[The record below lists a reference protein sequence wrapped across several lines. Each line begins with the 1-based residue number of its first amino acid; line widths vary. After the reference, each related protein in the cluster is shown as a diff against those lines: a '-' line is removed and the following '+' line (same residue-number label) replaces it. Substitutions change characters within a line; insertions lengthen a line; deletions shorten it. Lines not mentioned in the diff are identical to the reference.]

1 MAVSSVSTGG
11 VLDVNG
17 LVSQLMAVESR
28 PFVAMQDKEKAI
40 TAQLSA
46 YGTLSGAVGS
56 FQTTVTA
63 LADSSKYKVA
73 TASSSEPTVLT
84 ASAGKDTVK
93 GNYSVNVTQLAQAQT
108 ISAAGQASTSAL
120 IGSGAS
126 TVLTFDFGS
135 VTGGTLADGKYT
147 GSTFELDPARVART
161 VTIDSS
167 NNSLQG
173 IRDAINKAGIGVTAS
188 IISDGSDKPN
198 RLVLTS
204 DKSGETSS
212 MRVSVAGDQD
222 ISDLLS
228 YAPNGTQNMT
238 QSNAGQNAKLTV
250 NGVAITSQ
258 TNNVDNAVPGV
269 TMTVAKIGTSS
280 VGVAMDTS
288 GIKTALTN
296 FVKAYNELNSTITG
310 LTAVTPDLKQGAA
323 RTGGPLVGD
332 STTISLQTSL
342 RKMFA
347 ASVPGLDSSV
357 KSLSQLGV
365 AFQKD
370 GTLKLDTGKLQTAID
385 KNSGDVIKLLAT
397 SGSTSDSLVSFV
409 SSTSN
414 SSVGTKGLSISKL
427 ATQGTLVGSAPAGLN
442 IIAGVNDNLSMTI
455 NGITTKATLVPG
467 NYTIDSMVSHLQ
479 SLINGA
485 SGITESATTNG
496 VTVKQEN
503 GIISITSNKYGSAS
517 KLEISG
523 NGADELFGTPT
534 MTTGVDVAGT
544 IDGAVAV
551 GSGQTLTG
559 SAGSGSAGIAVLIN
573 GGQLGDRGT
582 VNISK
587 GISSLFATITDTY
600 LGTSGLIQN
609 KNDGLNKS
617 VADIAKQRDALNTR
631 LTLTEA
637 RLRKQYSS
645 LDVTLSSMNSTSNY
659 LTQQLA
665 ALASM

>member
-1 MAVSSVSTGG
+1 MAVSTVSTGG

-40 TAQLSA
+40 TSQISA
-46 YGTLSGAVGS
+46 YGTLSGAVGA

-73 TASSSEPTVLT
+73 NATTSDDKVLT
-84 ASAGKDTVK
+84 ATAGKDTVK
-93 GNYSVNVTQLAQAQT
+93 GNYSVDVTQLAQAQT
-108 ISAAGQASTSAL
+108 ISAAGQQSSSAL

-135 VTGGTLADGKYT
+135 ITGGTLVNGKYT
-147 GSTFELDPARVART
+147 GSTFDLDPARAART
-161 VTIDSS
+161 VTIDGS

-173 IRDAINKAGIGVTAS
+173 MRDAINKAGIGVTAS

-228 YAPNGTQNMT
+228 YAPNGTQNMM

-258 TNNVDNAVPGV
+258 TNNVENAVPGV
-269 TMTVAKIGTSS
+269 TMSVLKIGVST
-280 VGVAMDTS
+280 VGVSMDTS

-296 FVKAYNELNSTITG
+296 FVKAYNDLNSTITT

-332 STTISLQTSL
+332 STANSLKAGL
-342 RKMFA
+342 RRLFGS
-347 ASVPGLDSSV
+347 SVPGLDSSV
-357 KSLSQLGV
+357 TSLSQLGV

-385 KNSGDVIKLLAT
+385 KNSDDVIKLLAT
-397 SGSTSDSLVSFV
+397 SGSTTDSLVSFV

-414 SSVGTKGLSISKL
+414 STVGTKGISISKL
-427 ATQGTLVGSAPAGLN
+427 ATQGTLVGSTAANLN
-442 IIAGVNDNLSMTI
+442 IIAGVNDNLSLVI
-455 NGITTKATLVPG
+455 NGVSTKATLVPG
-467 NYTIDSMVSHLQ
+467 SYTADSLVSHLQ

-485 SGITESATTNG
+485 SGITDATAG
-496 VTVKQEN
+496 VKVTQEN
-503 GIISITSNKYGSAS
+503 GVFSIVSNKYGSSS
-517 KLEISG
+517 KLEITG
-523 NGADELFGTPT
+523 NGADDLFGTPT

-587 GISSLFATITDTY
+587 GISALFATITDSY
-600 LGTSGLIQN
+600 LGTAGLIQN

-617 VADIAKQRDALNTR
+617 INDIAKQRDALNTR

-665 ALASM
+665 KLS

>member
-1 MAVSSVSTGG
+1 VAVSSVSTGG

-28 PFVAMQDKEKAI
+28 PFVAMQDKEKALTTQI
-40 TAQLSA
+40 SA
-46 YGTLSGAVGS
+46 YGTLSGVVGA

-73 TASSSEPTVLT
+73 NATTSDDKVLT
-84 ASAGKDTVK
+84 ATAGKDTVK
-93 GNYSVNVTQLAQAQT
+93 GSYSVNVTQLSQAQT
-108 ISAAGQASTSAL
+108 ISAAGQATTTAQ
-120 IGSGAS
+120 IGDGTS
-126 TVLTFDFGS
+126 TVLTFNFGT
-135 VTGGTLADGKYT
+135 VTGGKLTDGKYD
-147 GSTFELDPARVART
+147 GASYAIDPARAART
-161 VTIDSS
+161 VTIDGS

-204 DKSGETSS
+204 DKSGDSSS
-212 MRVSVAGDQD
+212 MQISVAGNQEL
-222 ISDLLS
+222 SDLLS
-228 YAPNGTQNMT
+228 YSPDGTQNMA
-238 QSNAGQNAKLTV
+238 QSNAGQSAKLTV
-250 NGVAITSQ
+250 NGVAVTSQ

-269 TMTVAKIGTSS
+269 TMALAKIGTST
-280 VGVAMDTS
+280 VGVSMDTS

-296 FVKAYNELNSTITG
+296 FVKAYNELNASIKT
-310 LTAVTPDLKQGAA
+310 LTAVTPGLKQGAS

-332 STTISLQTSL
+332 STTITLQSSL
-342 RKMFA
+342 RKLFGSA
-347 ASVPGLDSSV
+347 VPGLDSSMT
-357 KSLSQLGV
+357 SLSQLGV

-385 KNSGDVIKLLAT
+385 KNSDDVVKLLAT
-397 SGSTSDSLVSFV
+397 SGSTTDSLVSFV
-409 SSTSN
+409 SSTS
-414 SSVGTKGLSISKL
+414 SSTVGSKGISISKL
-427 ATQGTLVGSAPAGLN
+427 ATQGTLVGSTAAGLT
-442 IIAGVNDNLSMTI
+442 ITAGVNDNLSLTI
-455 NGITTKATLVPG
+455 NGISTKATLVPG
-467 NYTIDSMVSHLQ
+467 TYTADSMVSHLQ
-479 SLINGA
+479 ALINGA
-485 SGITESATTNG
+485 SGIADAGAGSG
-496 VTVKQEN
+496 VKVTQEN
-503 GIISITSNKYGSAS
+503 GVISITSNKYGSAS
-517 KLEISG
+517 KLEITG

-544 IDGAVAV
+544 IGGAVAV

-559 SAGSGSAGIAVLIN
+559 SAGSGSAGIAVTIN
-573 GGQLGDRGT
+573 GGGLGDRGT

-587 GISSLFATITDTY
+587 GVSALFSTITDSY
-600 LGTSGLIQN
+600 LGSSGLIQN

-617 VADIAKQRDALNTR
+617 IADIGKQRDALNTR

-659 LTQQLA
+659 LAQQLA
-665 ALASM
+665 ALPK

>member
-56 FQTTVTA
+56 FQTTVNA

-414 SSVGTKGLSISKL
+414 STVGTKGISISKL
-427 ATQGTLVGSAPAGLN
+427 ATQGTLVGSAPAGLS